1 MREIYQ
7 TNNELDHRMINW
19 KEEVKS
25 SLSSRIKLLS
35 HLSSMSSKYYRM
47 QELSNSE
54 FKEFDPLFCPKEGV
68 HPLAYYF
75 LVDELVSLIKHPAM

>member
-7 TNNELDHRMINW
+7 TNNELDHRTINW
-19 KEEVKS
+19 KEEAKS
-25 SLSSRIKLLS
+25 SSSSRMKLLY
-35 HLSSMSSKYYRM
+35 HLSSMSSKHYGM

-54 FKEFDPLFCPKEGV
+54 FKEFDSLFCPKEGA

>member
-7 TNNELDHRMINW
+7 TNDELDHRMINW
-19 KEEVKS
+19 KEEIKS
-25 SLSSRIKLLS
+25 SLSTRIKLLS
-35 HLSSMSSKYYRM
+35 LLSSMSSKHYRM

-54 FKEFDPLFCPKEGV
+54 FKEFDPLFCPEEGA

-75 LVDELVSLIKHPAM
+75 LVDELINLIKHPAM